1 VTVKYLRA
9 EKRAVV
15 IILDVSLAP
24 VVVRA
29 GVRARGAFT
38 KLKLEIL

>member
-1 VTVKYLRA
+1 LGI
-9 EKRAVV
+9 KRALLVT
-15 IILDVSLAP
+15 LGGFMGP

-38 KLKLEIL
+38 KLNFEIL

>member
-1 VTVKYLRA
+1 LGK
-9 EKRAVV
+9 KRAVLV
-15 IILDVSLAP
+15 TLDGFLAP

-38 KLKLEIL
+38 KLKFEIL

>member
-1 VTVKYLRA
+1 LGIKRGQLVTLGGF
-9 EKRAVV
+9 
-15 IILDVSLAP
+15 LAP

-38 KLKLEIL
+38 KLKFEIL

>member
-1 VTVKYLRA
+1 LGI
-9 EKRAVV
+9 KRALLFT
-15 IILDVSLAP
+15 IDGFLAP

-38 KLKLEIL
+38 KLKFEIL